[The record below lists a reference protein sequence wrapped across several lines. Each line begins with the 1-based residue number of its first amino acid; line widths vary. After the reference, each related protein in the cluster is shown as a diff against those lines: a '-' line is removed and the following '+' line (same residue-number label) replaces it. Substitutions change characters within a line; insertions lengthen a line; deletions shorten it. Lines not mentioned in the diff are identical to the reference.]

1 MIYKTADCR
10 LAPAS
15 AVLVSANDFVSADVF
30 HPLSQHPHPLSLC
43 NGVGPVVDRQFLID
57 ILDVVTHGG
66 QRHTQPLRHFPMLKA
81 LDRKSVV

>member
-15 AVLVSANDFVSADVF
+15 AVLVSANDFVSADVVSADVVSADVF

-57 ILDVVTHGG
+57 ILEKGIYSGNPAT
-66 QRHTQPLRHFPMLKA
+66 LKI
-81 LDRKSVV
+81 KI